1 MEWTDGRVVVMRP
14 EAVATGAIVSGND
27 NHHAKSGTDLIT
39 GHDVFIYVARG
50 EGSYR
55 AGGRT
60 GRLGP
65 DTLIAAPA
73 GTLALSLDDEREL
86 YIVAAR
92 RPALATGDE
101 SAFSP
106 LLERRLS
113 PMEGRR
119 WKERMSESADRA
131 AAGHFGMDDIRGLRN
146 AVHPFVWKR
155 EPHPARSLLQDVFE
169 SIWTRIAEPLT
180 LESLAREVGY
190 TPNYLN
196 DLTRLHTGRAL
207 GAWIADMRMDRA
219 RAALEQTELSV
230 AEIGVNCGYDD
241 PAYFSRAFRR
251 VHGVPPATWRIAS
264 RPVDSRYAAVTIP
277 IDVLHEIELRGA
289 QSQPAYSFAS

>member
-1 MEWTDGRVVVMRP
+1 MDWTDGRIVVMRP
-14 EAVATGAIVSGND
+14 DAVATGAIVSGND
-27 NHHAKSGTDLIT
+27 NHHAKPDLIT

-60 GRLGP
+60 GRLRPG
-65 DTLIAAPA
+65 TLLAAPA
-73 GTLALSLDDEREL
+73 GTLALTLDDEREL

-92 RPALATGDE
+92 RPAVE
-101 SAFSP
+101 SSEGSSFSP
-106 LLERRLS
+106 LLERQLS
-113 PMEGRR
+113 PIEGRR

-131 AAGHFGMDDIRGLRN
+131 AAGRFGMDDIRGLRD

-155 EPHPARSLLQDVFE
+155 EPHPARALLQDVFE

-180 LESLAREVGY
+180 LEGLAREVGY

-230 AEIGVNCGYDD
+230 AEIGANCGYDD

-264 RPVDSRYAAVTIP
+264 RPVDSRYAAVTLP

-289 QSQPAYSFAS
+289 QAQPSYSFAS